1 MKLIIEQSGERDE
14 VEVVIRCG
22 GVIDPALER
31 LIQQIRLYGYALP
44 GKKDQR
50 TVLVRPEEIY
60 YFEAVDGKT
69 FIYCEKDVYEC
80 GVKLYEAEQRLSA
93 GSFVRVSK
101 SSILN
106 LSKLKGFQHKLN
118 GKLEAHLQN
127 GERLEVSRHY
137 VAQLKERLMET
148 RGVK

>member
-1 MKLIIEQSGERDE
+1 MKLMIEQSDERGE

-22 GVIDPALER
+22 PVIEPALER

-44 GKKDQR
+44 GKKDEH
-50 TVLVRPEEIY
+50 TVLIRPEEIF

-80 GVKLYEAEQRLSA
+80 GVKLYEAEQRLSS
-93 GSFVRVSK
+93 GSFVRISK
-101 SSILN
+101 SSLLN
-106 LSKLKGFQHKLN
+106 INKLRSFQHKLN
-118 GKLEAHLQN
+118 GKLEAQLQN

-137 VAQLKERLMET
+137 VAQLKERLMEA
-148 RGVK
+148 RGVQ